1 MKKSVK
7 MISVFLSLM
16 LFLSCFGVSG
26 FAYSDTAWDTYWE
39 TDEAQNGLI
48 MQPGS
53 NESERNFSW
62 YMPAGTKSCCV
73 LVSESPDMSDAQS
86 FYGRVIGTQQGD
98 CAAKV
103 TVSGLKENTD
113 YFYACVTD
121 DEQGD
126 TYTFSTVSD
135 EFSAMYV
142 TDIHV
147 SDGESET
154 SLKNH
159 AKMIGEVVTQ
169 ATEKKDINL
178 ILSAGDQATRGLRC
192 EYQGLVSAPIMKT
205 VSFATCIGNH
215 DRKGA
220 DYKYFNNVPNE
231 FYGTLNS
238 YQGGDYW
245 FVKGSCL
252 FLIMDSNNGNGEGHS
267 AFMKQAIA
275 ANPDAKWRIAVMHH
289 DMYGQT
295 MPNRE
300 SENRLIR
307 LLWSQMF
314 DENGIDLVLLGHSHY
329 YSVSNVVYNGKSV
342 QDVTPGCT
350 VENAQGTVYMVS
362 GSINHPRSDE
372 EFSYGDNI
380 GIGVE
385 DISRIVYNVI
395 DFSSDSITVHSYDY
409 STGEEFNTFT
419 LSKTDDAKKPE
430 FPFYRVL
437 LRMFAGF
444 IGKIYAFFNN
454 FGRIYDLNEAGYDVN
469 YATDILNN
477 RNYVDGKTVFEDFR
491 VPVC

>member
-1 MKKSVK
+1 MKKTVK
-7 MISVFLSLM
+7 AISIILAFIM
-16 LFLSCFGVSG
+16 LLSCFGTTG
-26 FAYSDTAWDTYWE
+26 FAFTEKAWDNYWQ
-39 TDEAQNGLI
+39 TDEAQLGLI

-53 NESERNFSW
+53 DESERNFSW

-73 LVSESPDMSDAQS
+73 LVGTSPDLSDAEC
-86 FYGRVIGTQQGD
+86 FYGRVIKTAQDD

-103 TVSGLKENTD
+103 TVTGLEENTD
-113 YFYACVTD
+113 YFYACLTD
-121 DEQGD
+121 DEQSE

-154 SLKNH
+154 SLKDH
-159 AKMIGEVVTQ
+159 SKMFGEVVTQ
-169 ATEKKDINL
+169 AAGKKDINL
-178 ILSAGDQATRGLRC
+178 ILSAGDQATRGKRC
-192 EYQGLVSAPIMKT
+192 EYQGVVSAPVVRT

-220 DYKYFNNVPNE
+220 DYKFFNNVPNE

-245 FVKGSCL
+245 FTKGACL
-252 FLIMDSNNGNGEGHS
+252 FLVMDSNNGNGEGHS
-267 AFMKQAIA
+267 KFIKQAIA
-275 ANPDAKWRIAVMHH
+275 ANPDAKWKIAVMHH

-295 MPNRE
+295 MENRE
-300 SENRLIR
+300 DENKLIR

-385 DISRIVYNVI
+385 DISKIMYNII
-395 DFSSDSITVHSYDY
+395 DFSSDAITVHSYAY
-409 STGEEFNTFT
+409 ETGEEFNTFT
-419 LSKTDDAKKPE
+419 LTKTDDAARPA
-430 FPFYRVL
+430 FPFFRVI
-437 LRMFAGF
+437 LRMLAGA

-454 FGRIYDLNEAGYDVN
+454 FGRIYDLIQDGYDMN
-469 YATDILNN
+469 YLTDILNS
-477 RNYVDGKTVFEDFR
+477 RNTVDGKTFFEDYRF
-491 VPVC
+491 PVC